1 MATYLTINGINVLVI
16 PEIETDYQPKMAE
29 LDYVGQNGS
38 NTVGLGNK
46 GRLLEFDIYVKPV
59 DVQKIISL
67 RNSNSPVKVVSKS
80 KANYNGQ
87 YQIKKFTSKEHKK
100 KFVFSIQLQEY
111 TKFNVTTKSFSNWKV
126 TTKKS
131 SSTSSAANYT
141 SLYKDLL
148 KCPTLK
154 YGSTGKCVGVLQ
166 KLLRLNGFYLK
177 YKGKNLIVDDKFL
190 TYTCWAVKL
199 FQKKY
204 KLKQDGIVGPK
215 TKAKFKGKKGTV
227 ILGKVLYEAPKG
239 PFIL

>member
-1 MATYLTINGINVLVI
+1 MATYLTINGINTKVI

-46 GRLLEFDIYVKPV
+46 GRLLDFDIYVKPV
-59 DVQKIISL
+59 DVQKIIAL
-67 RNSNSPVKVVSKS
+67 RNSNSTVKVVSKS

-87 YQIKKFTSKEHKK
+87 YQIKKFTSKEHKT

-111 TKFNVTTKSFSNWKV
+111 TKYNVTTKSFTNWKV
-126 TTKKS
+126 TSKKTS
-131 SSTSSAANYT
+131 GTSSTANYT
-141 SLYKDLL
+141 SLYKALL

-154 YGSTGKCVGVLQ
+154 YNSSNTKCVKVLQ
-166 KLLRLNGFYLK
+166 KLLRLNGFYIK
-177 YKGKNLIVDDKFL
+177 YKGHNLLIDGKFL
-190 TYTCWAVKL
+190 TYTRWAVKL

-215 TKAKFKGKKGTV
+215 TKAKFKGKIGTTT
-227 ILGKVLYEAPKG
+227 KK
-239 PFIL
+239 